1 MESLAQMYWE
11 VTCNFC
17 IKVRNVMARVFEKII
32 SVFET
37 MGRARAAAQLAN
49 MGYHKEAKTL
59 MLNHKNK

>member
-49 MGYHKEAKTL
+49 MGYHKEAKAL